1 MRPGTLSAPPRAS
14 VAARAGALALLALA
28 AGIGPAAAAGEP
40 VATIDAARLVR
51 AEQFVRAEM
60 ERQKIPGL
68 AIAVID
74 HGRVVLARGYGL
86 ANLEQAVAVTPATL
100 FQSGSVGK
108 QFTAT
113 AILLLAEDGRLSI
126 DDPITRFLPEA
137 PPEWSAIRIRH
148 LLTHTSGIREYGD
161 DADFDVRRSYTD
173 DGLVRMACALP
184 REFQPGERFSYSNT
198 GYLLLGAIASR
209 VGGRHYSEQLRDRVF
224 KPLGMPSAR
233 LIDEAAIIPH
243 RAAGYRILND
253 KLANAQWI
261 APEQNTTGD
270 GSLYLSLDD
279 MIAWAQGLRAGKVLK
294 ADSWRQ
300 AYTPVMLN
308 SGHTYPYGFG
318 WDVHN
323 FNGQGVLEHGGAVFG
338 FKTHITRYLGDDL
351 AIIVLANLEEADPG
365 RIVHHVAG
373 IVLDD
378 LRPAPR
384 RPIADPDPARAAALR
399 LFMQRAATGNLTA
412 SDLPHVRGG
421 FQPATSTAWR
431 DDFKGLGELQTLELT
446 AREMQGDD
454 EHREY
459 LATFAH
465 GQRLVS
471 HDLDP
476 QGATVDFDL
485 DLAD

>member
-1 MRPGTLSAPPRAS
+1 MTP
-14 VAARAGALALLALA
+14 AARLARARPPALALLACVAGAGFATA
-28 AGIGPAAAAGEP
+28 ASEPA
-40 VATIDAARLVR
+40 ATIDAPRLAR
-51 AEQFVRAEM
+51 AEQLVRAEM
-60 ERQKIPGL
+60 ERQRIPGL
-68 AIAVID
+68 AIAIID
-74 HGRVVLARGYGL
+74 HGRVVLARGYGF
-86 ANLEQAVAVTPATL
+86 ANLEHEVPVTAATL

-108 QFTAT
+108 QFTAA
-113 AILLLAEDGRLSI
+113 AIMLLAEDGRLSI

-224 KPLGMPSAR
+224 RPLGMPSAR

-243 RAAGYRILND
+243 RAAGYRILD
-253 KLANAQWI
+253 GKLANAQWI

-294 ADSWRQ
+294 AESWREVY
-300 AYTPVMLN
+300 APVVLN
-308 SGHTYPYGFG
+308 SGNSYPYGFG
-318 WDVHN
+318 WDVYD
-323 FNGQGVLEHGGAVFG
+323 FNGQGVLEHGGAVYG
-338 FKTHITRYLGDDL
+338 FKTRITRYLGDDL
-351 AIIVLANLEEADPG
+351 AIIVLANLEQADAG
-365 RIVHHVAG
+365 RIVHRVAA
-373 IVLDD
+373 IVRDD

-384 RPIADPDPARAAALR
+384 RAIADPDPTREAALR
-399 LFMQRAATGNLTA
+399 LFMQRAASGNLTA
-412 SDLPHVRGG
+412 ADLPHVRGG
-421 FQPATSTAWR
+421 FQPATATAWR
-431 DDFKGLGELQTLELT
+431 DDFKGLGELRTLELT
-446 AREMQGDD
+446 ARARQGDD

-459 LATFAH
+459 LASFAH